1 MKRHFIILTDLKRR
15 VHAMPWE
22 VTQEST
28 TVDQEAEGTSGKMSS
43 VVSVRRNGQGKV
55 NRLRIG

>member
-1 MKRHFIILTDLKRR
+1 
-15 VHAMPWE
+15 MPWK

-43 VVSVRRNGQGKV
+43 AVSVRRNGQGKV